1 MIGATLDLKN
11 PDQYGGESSHAT
23 APIYF
28 IMEGTWKG
36 FPQGK
41 MSWNCFLMCTEI
53 LNSHENLPFYAFW

>member
-11 PDQYGGESSHAT
+11 PDRYGGESSHAT

-36 FPQGK
+36 FPAAGQNVLELLFNVYRNFEQ
-41 MSWNCFLMCTEI
+41 S
-53 LNSHENLPFYAFW
+53 